1 MSQRAGRKGLAGND
15 KLDNSPVR
23 PTRSRSELYFQNL
36 DSCLDDEDS
45 DLSNTPTRQIK
56 TKTPVKSTSTID
68 LTSPAPKRG
77 ESPGPVSA
85 SEDEPTPVKRKSKR
99 KNIVCSEV
107 DEDDGDDEEVQIVA
121 STSSPAGKF
130 AAVVT
135 PSKLARIPKKA
146 RIASPVAISA
156 PPVRLLVLHVFYF
169 PGVIFVSNRPL
180 ALVKP
185 SD

>member
-1 MSQRAGRKGLAGND
+1 MSRRAGGKGLAGDD
-15 KLDNSPVR
+15 KLDGSPVR

-45 DLSNTPTRQIK
+45 DHSKTTTRPIK
-56 TKTPVKSTSTID
+56 PKTPVKSTSTID

-107 DEDDGDDEEVQIVA
+107 DEEENDDDEVQIVA
-121 STSSPAGKF
+121 STSSPEGKF

-135 PSKLARIPKKA
+135 PSKLLRIPKKA

-156 PPVRLLVLHVFYF
+156 PQVRLYLLSAS
-169 PGVIFVSNRPL
+169 IF
-180 ALVKP
+180 
-185 SD
+185 